1 MHLVPCACPQEPLE
15 DAPRTALLADLTE
28 GERWE
33 GFWAS
38 DAYLVRCTRA
48 TGEVEWFRLA
58 DDDAN
63 RAEKVGRKKEATR
76 VLTFPIRSR
85 SARQT
90 RVVIA
95 KSPDGRRML
104 VGTAGRARQIAP
116 RAAE

>member
-33 GFWAS
+33 GFWSS
-38 DAYLVRCTRA
+38 DVYFVRCTRS
-48 TGEVEWFRLA
+48 TGEIQWFHLA
-58 DDDAN
+58 DDEAE
-63 RAEKVGRKKEATR
+63 RADKAKGKDATR
-76 VLTFPIRSR
+76 VLMFPTRSR
-85 SARQT
+85 ASRQT

-104 VGTAGRARQIAP
+104 VGTAGRIARSTP
-116 RAAE
+116 